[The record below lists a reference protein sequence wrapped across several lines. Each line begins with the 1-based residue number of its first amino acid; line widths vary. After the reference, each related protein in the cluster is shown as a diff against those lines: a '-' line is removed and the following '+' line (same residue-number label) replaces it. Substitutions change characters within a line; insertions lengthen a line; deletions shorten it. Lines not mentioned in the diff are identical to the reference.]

1 MLNSLPPS
9 PKLSFSHLHLSE
21 CCIIYLAAQLKYLVV
36 SFDSSF
42 SSFPMVNVLA
52 SPIGSTFKIY
62 PKFNTTFSVSTV
74 QRASPFTWIMA
85 ITYNCSPAFYFLALL
100 SVLHRAARVMGSV
113 LIQVTLLAYKPL
125 VTSQWTC

>member
-1 MLNSLPPS
+1 
-9 PKLSFSHLHLSE
+9 
-21 CCIIYLAAQLKYLVV
+21 
-36 SFDSSF
+36 
-42 SSFPMVNVLA
+42 MVNVLA

-62 PKFNTTFSVSTV
+62 PKFNTTISVSTV
-74 QRASPFTWIMA
+74 QRASPFTGIMA
-85 ITYNCSPAFYFLALL
+85 ITYNYSPAFYFLALL